1 MSQPLLQVS
10 TYLMN
15 HLALRL
21 QRTWVRCVSCR
32 CCVFIFGIV
41 GYGDS
46 MVEQSARRQDF
57 IISDQQ
63 PVRDVSHDPMMLP
76 GYPNMPGSADM
87 PRPLQQNRM
96 SYQSVGL
103 GHKHLTSHP
112 YSDSNVSYHPANQ
125 YSNYRVVQQS
135 VYSVP
140 NTPRADN
147 LQPPPSYEV
156 HMMNRQISH
165 GERQQKQITQ
175 QSQPQQR
182 QQLYAAPTTTSSNTQ
197 ANYHMVDQPHPPQQQ
212 QQQQLYLSTA
222 PPTYHGS
229 SPVRMLSDVQ
239 QSRVQPQ
246 QQQFH
251 PTSYAVDTHPIRLND
266 AQQQAPLPA
275 YPLEPHPSLADQQK
289 QQQQVYYMG
298 GAQGYSNEA
307 HPGSMHYS
315 QQQQLGKSPAHH
327 SGSGSTLL
335 QSAGTNPLPPPPPVS
350 KAGGYQI
357 PTTSHMATSPP
368 ESFSHSSQQKAPPPS
383 YESYVRTSVHRQSRS
398 QSPITTASMIP
409 HQHSASDS
417 LGKTSTSSLFQNASR
432 SRDPATGVVSDA
444 GRSPMIMRGHSA
456 QGQYS
461 PLLSKADSKSRSG
474 GDLHLE
480 STEGGGSKILRNT
493 SSGALRR
500 YSGSGYLSKP
510 PQYQVY
516 SLYMCVYLR
525 VLSVCVCCV
534 CVCMCCMCVCL
545 SVCECIF
552 NIL

>member
-1 MSQPLLQVS
+1 M
-10 TYLMN
+10 
-15 HLALRL
+15 
-21 QRTWVRCVSCR
+21 
-32 CCVFIFGIV
+32 
-41 GYGDS
+41 D
-46 MVEQSARRQDF
+46 QSARRQDF

-63 PVRDVSHDPMMLP
+63 PVRDVSHDLHSMRTGSHDPMMLP

-125 YSNYRVVQQS
+125 YSNYRVVQQP
-135 VYSVP
+135 VFSVP
-140 NTPRADN
+140 NTPRDDN

-182 QQLYAAPTTTSSNTQ
+182 QQLYAAPITTSSATT

-212 QQQQLYLSTA
+212 PHPSQQQQQQQMYLSTA

-251 PTSYAVDTHPIRLND
+251 PTSYAVDTHPIRLSD
-266 AQQQAPLPA
+266 AQQQAPLPV
-275 YPLEPHPSLADQQK
+275 YPLEPHPSLVDQQK
-289 QQQQVYYMG
+289 QQQVYYMG
-298 GAQGYSNEA
+298 GAQGYSSEA
-307 HPGSMHYS
+307 HPSGMHYS
-315 QQQQLGKSPAHH
+315 QQQQQLGKSPAHH
-327 SGSGSTLL
+327 NGSGSTLL

-350 KAGGYQI
+350 NAGKYQI

-500 YSGSGYLSKP
+500 YSGSGFLSKP
-510 PQYQVY
+510 PQYQVH
-516 SLYMCVYLR
+516 SL
-525 VLSVCVCCV
+525 
-534 CVCMCCMCVCL
+534 CVCMCVRTCVRVLVCIRTCVCVH
-545 SVCECIF
+545 VCIMHGVCLCMSMHVSAF
-552 NIL
+552 ILWVYI

>member
-1 MSQPLLQVS
+1 MMDRP
-10 TYLMN
+10 
-15 HLALRL
+15 
-21 QRTWVRCVSCR
+21 
-32 CCVFIFGIV
+32 
-41 GYGDS
+41 
-46 MVEQSARRQDF
+46 ARRQDF

-63 PVRDVSHDPMMLP
+63 PVRDVSHDLHNMPATSREPMMLP
-76 GYPNMPGSADM
+76 GYPNIPGSAEM
-87 PRPLQQNRM
+87 PRPLQQNRL
-96 SYQSVGL
+96 SYQSVGI

-112 YSDSNVSYHPANQ
+112 YSDSNVSYHQTNP
-125 YSNYRVVQQS
+125 YSNYQVVQQS

-147 LQPPPSYEV
+147 MQPPPSYEV
-156 HMMNRQISH
+156 HMMSRQISH
-165 GERQQKQITQ
+165 GDRQQQKQMTQ

-182 QQLYAAPTTTSSNTQ
+182 QQLYATPPTTASGTP
-197 ANYHMVDQPHPPQQQ
+197 ANYHMVDQTHPPQQQ
-212 QQQQLYLSTA
+212 THPQQQQLYLSTA
-222 PPTYHGS
+222 PLTYHGS
-229 SPVRMLSDVQ
+229 STVRMLSDDQQ

-246 QQQFH
+246 KQQFH
-251 PTSYAVDTHPIRLND
+251 PTSYAVDTHPIRLSD
-266 AQQQAPLPA
+266 AQQQASLPA
-275 YPLEPHPSLADQQK
+275 YPLEPHTSLADQQV

-298 GAQGYSNEA
+298 GAQGYSGEA
-307 HPGSMHYS
+307 HPSGMHYS
-315 QQQQLGKSPAHH
+315 QQQQQLGKSPAHH
-327 SGSGSTLL
+327 NGSGTTLL
-335 QSAGTNPLPPPPPVS
+335 QSAGTNPLPPPPVS
-350 KAGGYQI
+350 STGGYQI
-357 PTTSHMATSPP
+357 PTTSHMVTNQS

-417 LGKTSTSSLFQNASR
+417 LGKTSASSLFQNASR

-510 PQYQVY
+510 PHYQVH
-516 SLYMCVYLR
+516 SLCI
-525 VLSVCVCCV
+525 VCVCV
-534 CVCMCCMCVCL
+534 RARAISSVTVRYLYRGALNIHLLLVIVQEKMVEGQVCMRW
-545 SVCECIF
+545 
-552 NIL
+552 N